1 MMRGL
6 IQLTVMNFKLYLREP
21 IATFFTLAFPPLL
34 VLLFG
39 AMYGNDPS
47 PLYGDYGTMDITM
60 PAYTALILGTIGL
73 LGVPITTS
81 GYREQGVLRRF
92 RATPMRPLTYIVADL
107 LTNLTMTLLGMAIL
121 IGVGWALYK
130 VRFEGQVLSVFV
142 AVVFSGLTMFAVG
155 YLIASLAPGARTAQ
169 VIGMVIFYPMMF
181 LSGASIPLE
190 VMPEGVRRISDFLPL
205 THVVTLLR
213 GLWFG
218 EGWGEHLTEVIILG
232 GILVVGAGLA
242 ARFFRWE

>member
-1 MMRGL
+1 MRGL
-6 IQLTVMNFKLYLREP
+6 MQLTVMNFKLYLREP

-47 PLYGDYGTMDITM
+47 ALYGGYGTMDITM

-81 GYREQGVLRRF
+81 GYREQGVLRRY
-92 RATPMRPLTYIVADL
+92 RATPMRPLIYIASDL

-130 VRFEGQVLSVFV
+130 VRFEGQVFSVLI
-142 AVVFSGLTMFAVG
+142 AVIFGGLAMFSVG

-181 LSGASIPLE
+181 LSGASVPLE

-213 GLWFG
+213 CLWFG
-218 EGWGEHLTEVIILG
+218 EGWGDHLTEVVVLG

>member
-1 MMRGL
+1 
-6 IQLTVMNFKLYLREP
+6 MNFKLYLREP

-130 VRFEGQVLSVFV
+130 VRFEGQLLSVFV

>member
-1 MMRGL
+1 MRGL
-6 IQLTVMNFKLYLREP
+6 KQLTVMNFKLYLREP

-47 PLYGDYGTMDITM
+47 PIYGGYGAMDITM

-92 RATPMRPLTYIVADL
+92 RATPMRPLTYIIADL
-107 LTNLTMTLLGMAIL
+107 LTNLIMTLLGMIIL

-130 VRFEGQVLSVFV
+130 VRFEGHVLSVFV
-142 AVVFSGLTMFAVG
+142 AVVFSGLTMFSIG

-218 EGWGEHLTEVIILG
+218 EGWGEHLTEVLVLA

>member
-1 MMRGL
+1 MRGL
-6 IQLTVMNFKLYLREP
+6 TQLTVMNFKLYLREP

-232 GILVVGAGLA
+232 GILMVGAGLA

>member
-1 MMRGL
+1 
-6 IQLTVMNFKLYLREP
+6 MNFKLYLREP

>member
-6 IQLTVMNFKLYLREP
+6 TQLTVMNFKLYLREP

-47 PLYGDYGTMDITM
+47 PLYGGYGTMDITM

-107 LTNLTMTLLGMAIL
+107 LTNLIMTLLGMIIL

-130 VRFEGQVLSVFV
+130 VRFEGQILSVFV
-142 AVVFSGLTMFAVG
+142 AVVFGGLTMFAVG

-190 VMPEGVRRISDFLPL
+190 VMPEGVRRIADFLPL

-218 EGWGEHLTEVIILG
+218 EGWGEHLTETIVLG
-232 GILVVGAGLA
+232 CVLVVGAGLA